1 MKTHVVR
8 YFGMLSERRGLAEEK
23 FATAAATASGLYE
36 ELNFL
41 HGLGM
46 AIGSLRVAVND
57 EFASWDRQLVDGDT
71 VAFLPPMSGG

>member
-23 FATAAATASGLYE
+23 VATAAATASALYE
-36 ELNFL
+36 ELNAL

-46 AIGSLRVAVND
+46 AIASLRVAVND
-57 EFASWDRQLVDGDT
+57 EFASWDCKLVDGDS